1 MSYSVRFNNVSKKY
15 KMHSKSTDK
24 LKDILYPNGF
34 GEEFYALKN
43 ASFEADR
50 GDIIGILGVNG
61 SGKSTISS
69 LIAGVTPAT
78 SGDLEVKGKVSLI
91 AIAAGLNKQLTGREN
106 IELKCLMMGLN
117 KEEIQNLTPE
127 IIDFADI
134 GQFIDM
140 PVKKYSS
147 GMKSRLGFAIS
158 VSINPDVLIIDEALS
173 VGDQTFADKCL
184 KRMNEFKEQG
194 KTMFFVSHSL
204 GQIKKFC
211 TKVLWLEH
219 GQVREYGV
227 IQDVLPNYEQF
238 LKEYKA
244 MSKEEQC
251 KFKEEG
257 MKKRLYP
264 NKVVEQ
270 KEEGYKKEEYWIALG
285 AGIGPRNK
293 RKHKKYIVGTSILLL
308 STIIGCGLYLGKDYL
323 FQKSEAKEKFIEE
336 VKNQEQIKNVNP
348 LEALD
353 IRYTNVAKATIRS
366 NPDLNSKSLG
376 IMPFGQSFVVKGK
389 QQNEQSGM
397 NWLKLNYLDG
407 TEGWISEAI
416 VTTIPF
422 NTIIKYED
430 ISPKIVSLI
439 GSSKN
444 MDQIL
449 SILDKRRE
457 EVGSTLGNIKDES
470 DLLEGKLVKYSDID
484 VVYNSQSRVTK
495 VILNKV
501 SFTKDA
507 LTAQLGEP
515 NLKDEYSAI
524 FVYRSDKFDLLCYLN
539 GNSVNKL
546 EINSTVGLNI
556 DKK

>member
-34 GEEFYALKN
+34 GEGFYALQN

-78 SGDLEVKGKVSLI
+78 SGDLEVKGQVSLV

-117 KEEIQNLTPE
+117 KEEIQNLMPE

-184 KRMNEFKEQG
+184 KRMNEFKGQG

-219 GQVREYGV
+219 GEIREYGV
-227 IQDVLPNYEQF
+227 IQEVIPKYEQF

-264 NKVVEQ
+264 AKVVEQ
-270 KEEGYKKEEYWIALG
+270 EEGYKNEEYWISLG
-285 AGIGPRNK
+285 TGIGPRNK
-293 RKHKKYIVGTSILLL
+293 RKYKKYIAGTSILLL
-308 STIIGCGLYLGKDYL
+308 STIIGCGLYLSKDYL
-323 FQKSEAKEKFIEE
+323 FPKSGAKEKFIEE
-336 VKNQEQIKNVNP
+336 VKNQEQTKNVNP

-353 IRYTNVAKATIRS
+353 IRYTNVAKATVRS

-376 IMPFGQSFVVKGK
+376 IMPFGQSFVVKEK
-389 QQNEQSGM
+389 QKNEQSGM

-430 ISPKIVSLI
+430 ISQKIVSLI

-449 SILDKRRE
+449 SILGKRRE
-457 EVGSTLGNIKDES
+457 EVDSTLGSIKAES
-470 DLLEGKLVKYSDID
+470 ELLEGKLVKYSDID
-484 VVYNSQSRVTK
+484 VVYDSQSKVTK
-495 VILNKV
+495 IILNNV

-524 FVYRSDKFDLLCYLN
+524 FVYRLDKFDFLCYLN
-539 GNSVNKL
+539 GNSVNKV
-546 EINSTVGLNI
+546 EINSTVG
-556 DKK
+556 

>member
-15 KMHSKSTDK
+15 KMHSKSADK

-34 GEEFYALKN
+34 GEEFYALQN

-61 SGKSTISS
+61 SGKSTISN

-78 SGDLEVKGKVSLI
+78 SGDLEVKGQVSLV

-211 TKVLWLEH
+211 TKILWLEH
-219 GQVREYGV
+219 GQIREYGLIQEV
-227 IQDVLPNYEQF
+227 IPKYERF

-244 MSKEEQC
+244 MGKEEQC

-257 MKKRLYP
+257 MKRRLYP

-270 KEEGYKKEEYWIALG
+270 KEEGYKNEEYWISLG
-285 AGIGPRNK
+285 TEIGPRNK
-293 RKHKKYIVGTSILLL
+293 HKRKKYIAGTSILLL
-308 STIIGCGLYLGKDYL
+308 STIIGCVLYLGNDYL
-323 FQKSEAKEKFIEE
+323 FQKSGAKEKFVEE
-336 VKNQEQIKNVNP
+336 VKKPEQKKIVNP
-348 LEALD
+348 LENLD
-353 IRYTNVAKATIRS
+353 IRYTNVAKATVRS
-366 NPDLNSKSLG
+366 KPDLNSKSLG
-376 IMPFGQSFVVKGK
+376 IMPFGQSFVVKEK
-389 QQNEQSGM
+389 QKDEQSGM
-397 NWLKLNYLDG
+397 NWLKFNYLDG

-416 VTTIPF
+416 VTIIPF
-422 NTIIKYED
+422 NAIVKYED
-430 ISPKIVSLI
+430 ISQKLASLI
-439 GSSKN
+439 DSSKN
-444 MDQIL
+444 MDPVL
-449 SILDKRRE
+449 SILEKRRE
-457 EVGSTLGNIKDES
+457 EVDSTLGSIKAETK
-470 DLLEGKLVKYSDID
+470 LLEGELVKYRDID
-484 VVYNSQSRVTK
+484 VLYNSQSKATK
-495 VILNKV
+495 AILNNV

-507 LTAQLGEP
+507 LIEQLGEP

-539 GNSVNKL
+539 GTTINKV
-546 EINSTVGLNI
+546 EVNSTAGLTN
-556 DKK
+556 

>member
-43 ASFEADR
+43 VSFEADR

-61 SGKSTISS
+61 SGKSTMSS

-78 SGDLEVKGKVSLI
+78 SGDLEVNGQVSLI

-106 IELKCLMMGLN
+106 IELKCLMMGLD

-227 IQDVLPNYEQF
+227 IQDVLPKYEQF
-238 LKEYKA
+238 LKEYKG
-244 MSKEEQC
+244 MSKEEQG

-264 NKVVEQ
+264 NKVIEQ
-270 KEEGYKKEEYWIALG
+270 KEEGYKKEEYWISLG
-285 AGIGPRNK
+285 AGIGPRNR

-308 STIIGCGLYLGKDYL
+308 STIIGCGLYLSKDYL
-323 FQKSEAKEKFIEE
+323 FQKSGAKEQFIEE
-336 VKNQEQIKNVNP
+336 VKSQEQIKNVSP
-348 LEALD
+348 LESLD
-353 IRYTNVAKATIRS
+353 IRYINVAKATIRS
-366 NPDLNSKSLG
+366 NPDLDSKSLG

-422 NTIIKYED
+422 NTIIKSEE

-457 EVGSTLGNIKDES
+457 EVGSILGDIKDES
-470 DLLEGKLVKYSDID
+470 ELLEGKLVKYSDID
-484 VVYNSQSRVTK
+484 IVYNSQSRVTK

-507 LTAQLGEP
+507 LTAQLGEA

>member
-43 ASFEADR
+43 VSFEADR

-61 SGKSTISS
+61 SGKSTMSS

-78 SGDLEVKGKVSLI
+78 SGDLEVNGQVSLI

-106 IELKCLMMGLN
+106 IELKCLMMGLD

-219 GQVREYGV
+219 GQVREYGI
-227 IQDVLPNYEQF
+227 IQDVLPKYEQF
-238 LKEYKA
+238 LKEYKG

-270 KEEGYKKEEYWIALG
+270 KEEGYKKEEYWISLG

-308 STIIGCGLYLGKDYL
+308 STIIGCGLYLSKDYL
-323 FQKSEAKEKFIEE
+323 FQKSEAKETFTEE
-336 VKNQEQIKNVNP
+336 VKSREQIKNVNP
-348 LEALD
+348 LESLD

-366 NPDLNSKSLG
+366 NPDLDSKSLG

-397 NWLKLNYLDG
+397 SWLKLNYLDG

-422 NTIIKYED
+422 NTIIKSEE
-430 ISPKIVSLI
+430 ISPKIDSLI

-457 EVGSTLGNIKDES
+457 EVGSILGDIKDES
-470 DLLEGKLVKYSDID
+470 ELLEGKLVKYSDID

-507 LTAQLGEP
+507 LTAQLGEA

-546 EINSTVGLNI
+546 EINSTVGLNM

>member
-43 ASFEADR
+43 VSFEADR

-61 SGKSTISS
+61 SGKSTMSS

-78 SGDLEVKGKVSLI
+78 SGDLEVNGQVSLI

-106 IELKCLMMGLN
+106 IELKCLMMGLD

-227 IQDVLPNYEQF
+227 IQDVLPKYEQF
-238 LKEYKA
+238 LKEYKG

-264 NKVVEQ
+264 NKVIEQ
-270 KEEGYKKEEYWIALG
+270 KEEGYKKEEYWVSLG

-308 STIIGCGLYLGKDYL
+308 STIIGCGLYLSKDYL
-323 FQKSEAKEKFIEE
+323 FQKSGAKEQFIEE
-336 VKNQEQIKNVNP
+336 VKSQEQIKNVNP
-348 LEALD
+348 LESLD
-353 IRYTNVAKATIRS
+353 IRYINVAKATIRS
-366 NPDLNSKSLG
+366 NPDLDSKSLG

-397 NWLKLNYLDG
+397 NWIKLNYLDG

-422 NTIIKYED
+422 NTIIKSEE

-457 EVGSTLGNIKDES
+457 EVGSILGDIKDES
-470 DLLEGKLVKYSDID
+470 ELLEGKLVKYSDID

-507 LTAQLGEP
+507 LTAQLGEA

>member
-293 RKHKKYIVGTSILLL
+293 RRHKKYIVGTSILLL

-416 VTTIPF
+416 VTIIPF

>member
-1 MSYSVRFNNVSKKY
+1 M
-15 KMHSKSTDK
+15 
-24 LKDILYPNGF
+24 
-34 GEEFYALKN
+34 
-43 ASFEADR
+43 
-50 GDIIGILGVNG
+50 
-61 SGKSTISS
+61 
-69 LIAGVTPAT
+69 
-78 SGDLEVKGKVSLI
+78 
-91 AIAAGLNKQLTGREN
+91 
-106 IELKCLMMGLN
+106 
-117 KEEIQNLTPE
+117 
-127 IIDFADI
+127 
-134 GQFIDM
+134 
-140 PVKKYSS
+140 
-147 GMKSRLGFAIS
+147 
-158 VSINPDVLIIDEALS
+158 
-173 VGDQTFADKCL
+173 
-184 KRMNEFKEQG
+184 
-194 KTMFFVSHSL
+194 
-204 GQIKKFC
+204 
-211 TKVLWLEH
+211 
-219 GQVREYGV
+219 
-227 IQDVLPNYEQF
+227 
-238 LKEYKA
+238 
-244 MSKEEQC
+244 
-251 KFKEEG
+251 
-257 MKKRLYP
+257 
-264 NKVVEQ
+264 
-270 KEEGYKKEEYWIALG
+270 G

-524 FVYRSDKFDLLCYLN
+524 FVYRSDKLDLLCYLN

>member
-43 ASFEADR
+43 VSFEADR

-61 SGKSTISS
+61 SGKSTMSS

-78 SGDLEVKGKVSLI
+78 SGDLEVNGQVSLI

-106 IELKCLMMGLN
+106 IELKCLMMGLD

-227 IQDVLPNYEQF
+227 IQDVLPKYEQF
-238 LKEYKA
+238 LKEYKG
-244 MSKEEQC
+244 MSKEEQG

-264 NKVVEQ
+264 NKVIEQ
-270 KEEGYKKEEYWIALG
+270 KEEGYKKEEYWISLG

-308 STIIGCGLYLGKDYL
+308 STIIGCGLYLSKDYL
-323 FQKSEAKEKFIEE
+323 FQKSGAKEQFIEE
-336 VKNQEQIKNVNP
+336 VKSQEQIKNVSP
-348 LEALD
+348 LESLD
-353 IRYTNVAKATIRS
+353 IRYINVAKATIRS
-366 NPDLNSKSLG
+366 NPDLDSKSLG

-422 NTIIKYED
+422 NTIIKSEE

-457 EVGSTLGNIKDES
+457 EVGSILGDIKDES
-470 DLLEGKLVKYSDID
+470 ELLEGKLVKYSDID

-507 LTAQLGEP
+507 LTAQLGEA

>member
-43 ASFEADR
+43 VSFEADR

-61 SGKSTISS
+61 SGKSTMSS

-78 SGDLEVKGKVSLI
+78 SGDLEVNGQVSLI

-106 IELKCLMMGLN
+106 IELKCLMMGLD

-227 IQDVLPNYEQF
+227 IQDVLPKYEQF
-238 LKEYKA
+238 LKEYKG

-264 NKVVEQ
+264 NKVIEQ
-270 KEEGYKKEEYWIALG
+270 KEEGYKKEEYWVSLG

-308 STIIGCGLYLGKDYL
+308 STIIGCGLYLSKDYL
-323 FQKSEAKEKFIEE
+323 FQKSGAKEQFIEE
-336 VKNQEQIKNVNP
+336 VKSQEQIKNVNP
-348 LEALD
+348 LESLD
-353 IRYTNVAKATIRS
+353 IRYINVAKATIRS
-366 NPDLNSKSLG
+366 NPDLDSKSLG
-376 IMPFGQSFVVKGK
+376 IMPFGQSFVVKG
-389 QQNEQSGM
+389 N
-397 NWLKLNYLDG
+397 
-407 TEGWISEAI
+407 
-416 VTTIPF
+416 
-422 NTIIKYED
+422 
-430 ISPKIVSLI
+430 
-439 GSSKN
+439 
-444 MDQIL
+444 
-449 SILDKRRE
+449 
-457 EVGSTLGNIKDES
+457 
-470 DLLEGKLVKYSDID
+470 
-484 VVYNSQSRVTK
+484 
-495 VILNKV
+495 NKMSNQV
-501 SFTKDA
+501 
-507 LTAQLGEP
+507 
-515 NLKDEYSAI
+515 
-524 FVYRSDKFDLLCYLN
+524 
-539 GNSVNKL
+539 
-546 EINSTVGLNI
+546 
-556 DKK
+556 

>member
-50 GDIIGILGVNG
+50 GDIIGILGING

-211 TKVLWLEH
+211 TKALWLEH

-270 KEEGYKKEEYWIALG
+270 KEEVYKKEEYWIALG

>member
-43 ASFEADR
+43 VSFEADR

-61 SGKSTISS
+61 SGKSTMSS

-78 SGDLEVKGKVSLI
+78 SGDLEVNGQVSLI

-106 IELKCLMMGLN
+106 IELKCLMMGLD
-117 KEEIQNLTPE
+117 KAEIQNLTPE

-194 KTMFFVSHSL
+194 KTIFFVSHSL

-227 IQDVLPNYEQF
+227 IQDVLPKYEQF
-238 LKEYKA
+238 LKEYKG

-270 KEEGYKKEEYWIALG
+270 KEERYKKEEYWISLG

-308 STIIGCGLYLGKDYL
+308 STIIGCGLYLSKDYL

-336 VKNQEQIKNVNP
+336 VKSQEQIKNVNP
-348 LEALD
+348 LESLD

-366 NPDLNSKSLG
+366 NPDLDSKSLG

-422 NTIIKYED
+422 NTIIKSEE

-457 EVGSTLGNIKDES
+457 EVGSILGDIKDES
-470 DLLEGKLVKYSDID
+470 ELLEGKLVKYSDVD

-501 SFTKDA
+501 SFTKDV
-507 LTAQLGEP
+507 LTAQLGEA

-556 DKK
+556 DKR

>member
-43 ASFEADR
+43 VSFEADR

-61 SGKSTISS
+61 SGKSTMSS

-78 SGDLEVKGKVSLI
+78 SGDLEVNGQVSLI

-106 IELKCLMMGLN
+106 IELKCLMMGLD

-227 IQDVLPNYEQF
+227 IQDVLPKYEQF
-238 LKEYKA
+238 LKEYKG

-264 NKVVEQ
+264 NKVIEQ
-270 KEEGYKKEEYWIALG
+270 KEEGYKKEEYWISLG

-308 STIIGCGLYLGKDYL
+308 STIIGCGLYLSKDYL
-323 FQKSEAKEKFIEE
+323 FQKSGAKEQFIEE
-336 VKNQEQIKNVNP
+336 VKSQEQIKNVNP
-348 LEALD
+348 LESLD
-353 IRYTNVAKATIRS
+353 IRYINVAKATIRS
-366 NPDLNSKSLG
+366 NPDLDSKSLG

-422 NTIIKYED
+422 NTIIKSEE

-457 EVGSTLGNIKDES
+457 EVGSILGDIKDES
-470 DLLEGKLVKYSDID
+470 ELLEGKLVKYSDID

-507 LTAQLGEP
+507 LTAQLGEA

>member
-43 ASFEADR
+43 VSFEADR

-61 SGKSTISS
+61 SGKSTMSS

-78 SGDLEVKGKVSLI
+78 SGDLEVNGQVSLI

-106 IELKCLMMGLN
+106 IELKCLMMGLD

-194 KTMFFVSHSL
+194 KTIFFVSHSL

-227 IQDVLPNYEQF
+227 IQDVLPKYEQF
-238 LKEYKA
+238 LKEYKG

-270 KEEGYKKEEYWIALG
+270 KEERYKKEEYWISLG

-308 STIIGCGLYLGKDYL
+308 STIIGCGLYLSKDYL

-336 VKNQEQIKNVNP
+336 VKSQEQIKNVNP
-348 LEALD
+348 LESLD

-366 NPDLNSKSLG
+366 NPDLDSKSLG

-422 NTIIKYED
+422 NTIIKSEE

-457 EVGSTLGNIKDES
+457 EVGSILGDIKDES
-470 DLLEGKLVKYSDID
+470 ELLEGTLVKYSDVD

-507 LTAQLGEP
+507 LTAQLGEA

>member
-50 GDIIGILGVNG
+50 GDIIGILGING

-211 TKVLWLEH
+211 TKALWLEH
-219 GQVREYGV
+219 GQVREYGF

-416 VTTIPF
+416 VTTIPI

>member
-1 MSYSVRFNNVSKKY
+1 MSYSVKFNNVSKKY
-15 KMHSKSTDK
+15 KMHSKSTDR

-34 GEEFYALKN
+34 GKGFYALQN
-43 ASFEADR
+43 ASFEANR

-78 SGDLEVKGKVSLI
+78 SGNLEVKGQVSLV

-127 IIDFADI
+127 IIEFADI
-134 GQFIDM
+134 GPFIDM

-211 TKVLWLEH
+211 TKALWLEH
-219 GQVREYGV
+219 GQIREYGF
-227 IQDVLPNYEQF
+227 IQEVMPKYEQF
-238 LKEYKA
+238 LKEYKE
-244 MSKEEQC
+244 MSKEEQFE
-251 KFKEEG
+251 FKEEG
-257 MKKRLYP
+257 MKKRSYLDEA
-264 NKVVEQ
+264 VEQ
-270 KEEGYKKEEYWIALG
+270 KEEGYKNEEYWISLG

-293 RKHKKYIVGTSILLL
+293 RKQKKYIAGTSILLL
-308 STIIGCGLYLGKDYL
+308 STVIGYGLYLSKDYL
-323 FQKSEAKEKFIEE
+323 FQKSGAKEKVIEE
-336 VKNQEQIKNVNP
+336 VRNEEQAKNVNP

-353 IRYTNVAKATIRS
+353 IRYINVAKATVRS
-366 NPDLNSKSLG
+366 NPDLNSESLG
-376 IMPFGQSFVVKGK
+376 IMPFGQSFVVKEK
-389 QQNEQSGM
+389 QKSEKSGM

-422 NTIIKYED
+422 NTIVKYED
-430 ISPKIVSLI
+430 ISQKIISLI
-439 GSSKN
+439 DSSKK

-449 SILDKRRE
+449 SILGKRRE
-457 EVGSTLGNIKDES
+457 EVDSTLEGIRAENE
-470 DLLEGKLVKYSDID
+470 LLEGKLVKYSDID
-484 VVYNSQSRVTK
+484 VVYNNESK
-495 VILNKV
+495 VMKIILNNV

-507 LTAQLGEP
+507 LMAQLGEP
-515 NLKDEYSAI
+515 NLRDEYSAI
-524 FVYRSDKFDLLCYLN
+524 FVYRLDKFDLLCYLN
-539 GNSVNKL
+539 GNSVNKI
-546 EINSTVGLNI
+546 EINSTVGLKI